1 MNGGAPVLD
10 YTVSW
15 DNATGQFTMLKE
27 NVGTTTY
34 TASGIQASLT
44 YSFMVQA
51 RNIYGLS
58 SFSFPVSI
66 LSA

>member
-15 DNATGQFTMLKE
+15 DNASGIFSVYQSGVTETTFTA
-27 NVGTTTY
+27 TD
-34 TASGIQASLT
+34 IQASLT

-58 SFSFPVSI
+58 SYSAQVSI